1 MDFSTKR
8 HYKKMAK
15 IYFAIAWSL
24 AITWMLYIVACFVI
38 IIVTPHKNLPT
49 HDEKVSFLFFLL
61 FLLPFITAVVLGY
74 IGQEYLNKRIRYLR
88 QIKEYRQRKFFTDA
102 IVLLRSGNISGA
114 IYILDELLTDHVY
127 RKFIVPFIICEN
139 THSIEDERRELGN
152 KKLNEILAQFSPDKM
167 LFES

>member
-38 IIVTPHKNLPT
+38 IIVTPHLNQPT
-49 HDEKVSFLFFLL
+49 RNEKVSFLFFLL

-102 IVLLRSGNISGA
+102 ITLLRSGNISGA

-152 KKLNEILAQFSPDKM
+152 KKLDEIVAQFNPDKM

>member
-38 IIVTPHKNLPT
+38 IIVTPHLNQPA
-49 HDEKVSFLFFLL
+49 HDNKGGFFILIL
-61 FLLPFITAVVLGY
+61 FLLPLITAVVLGW
-74 IGQEYLNKRIRYLR
+74 IGQEYMNKRIRYKR
-88 QIKEYRQRKFFTDA
+88 EIEEYRQRKFFTDA

-114 IYILDELLTDHVY
+114 INILDELLTDRVY

-152 KKLNEILAQFSPDKM
+152 KKLDEILAQFSPNKIV
-167 LFES
+167 FES